1 MFVSRDAFRSP
12 RRGIDDDINEGF
24 DELAS
29 VGHPEDTDI
38 TDVFESTGINDIFKF
53 VKKKILM
60 INYFFLFRVQCWSQL
75 FVSVHGRE
83 WGQGSI
89 SFLQSCNSVHIVYE

>member
-1 MFVSRDAFRSP
+1 MYLKQMFVSRDAFRSP

-38 TDVFESTGINDIFKF
+38 TDVFESTGINNIYKF
-53 VKKKILM
+53 VYIFFILNLY
-60 INYFFLFRVQCWSQL
+60 IYFLF
-75 FVSVHGRE
+75 
-83 WGQGSI
+83 
-89 SFLQSCNSVHIVYE
+89 